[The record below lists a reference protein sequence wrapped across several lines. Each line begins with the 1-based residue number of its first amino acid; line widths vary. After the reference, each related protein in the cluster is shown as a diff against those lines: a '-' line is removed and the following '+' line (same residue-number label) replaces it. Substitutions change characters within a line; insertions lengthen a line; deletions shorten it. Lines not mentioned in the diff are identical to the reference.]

1 MKKFDTLV
9 NRVYS
14 GILLEQEAGQPPVGL
29 PQGGGPT
36 AQVTPAPGPAPAP
49 ASAAEPPAAPEP
61 QEAKPL
67 SPPGRAYLVDMI
79 RRALEIDPKS
89 LQSGDTDVFADDD
102 VTIENAAD
110 IEKKLAEII
119 NRLNPSK
126 VD

>member
-36 AQVTPAPGPAPAP
+36 AQVTPAPGPAAAP
-49 ASAAEPPAAPEP
+49 AAEPPAAPEP

>member
-1 MKKFDTLV
+1 MKKFDILV
-9 NRVYS
+9 NKVYS
-14 GILLEQEAGQPPVGL
+14 DILLEQEAGQPPVGL
-29 PQGGGPT
+29 PQDGGP
-36 AQVTPAPGPAPAP
+36 AGQAAPAPAP
-49 ASAAEPPAAPEP
+49 APAVAPAAEPPAEPEP
-61 QEAKPL
+61 EEPKPL

-89 LQSGDTDVFADDD
+89 LQAGDTDVFADDD
-102 VTIENAAD
+102 VTIENAAE